1 MLIIAISISGFQ
13 SQVKRF
19 SDWMFKIL
27 SIGYL
32 LNLPPMINMDET
44 QKHAVFSESC
54 KRIKYYDTTYMNV

>member
-1 MLIIAISISGFQ
+1 
-13 SQVKRF
+13 
-19 SDWMFKIL
+19 MFKIL